1 MINSNDMIKYK
12 NYSNINN
19 ENYMELD
26 YKFLTLLKLAKHCH
40 NSASWGDS
48 IFIEKLISSDIPSL
62 PTNLDKELKLNPF
75 LRCHDIDIKNKVTEK
90 FDIIDDELEIF
101 TALRKWKD
109 NF

>member
-12 NYSNINN
+12 NYNNINN

-48 IFIEKLISSDIPSL
+48 IFIEKLISSVVDLDSIP
-62 PTNLDKELKLNPF
+62 DWVDFEEDF
-75 LRCHDIDIKNKVTEK
+75 LTEV
-90 FDIIDDELEIF
+90 
-101 TALRKWKD
+101 A
-109 NF
+109 NNG